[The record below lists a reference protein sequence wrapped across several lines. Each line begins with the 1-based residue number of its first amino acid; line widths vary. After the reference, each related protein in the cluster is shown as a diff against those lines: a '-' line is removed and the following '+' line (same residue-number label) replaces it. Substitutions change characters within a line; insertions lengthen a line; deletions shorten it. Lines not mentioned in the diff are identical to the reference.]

1 MGCGG
6 GQARAPHA
14 CLHALRAPGCCR
26 TRPSR
31 SPIHPT
37 NLQPPQRSLPT
48 INTTPLR
55 LPQLAY
61 VTPILAGSSI
71 IDQQS
76 VAVPDGVGI
85 RLERH
90 ICTRIQCSQGKWIP
104 LVTVG
109 KGDRISIE
117 RWGNINGGPVCAVI

>member
-61 VTPILAGSSI
+61 VTPIVVLGVRDGAAAVRGVVAGEARVVVVVDDANDLRVI
-71 IDQQS
+71 
-76 VAVPDGVGI
+76 V
-85 RLERH
+85 
-90 ICTRIQCSQGKWIP
+90 
-104 LVTVG
+104 
-109 KGDRISIE
+109 IE
-117 RWGNINGGPVCAVI
+117 